1 MAKTTVQMSKR
12 AKAKFDMLKAK
23 LVAQGKII
31 STDLQL
37 FDYLAYNITD
47 DLNSVQKIIKNQTDL
62 KIPVQKK
69 AKKIK
74 IVLTDVDGVLTDGG
88 RYYTKNGEIV
98 KKFDNRDGMGVNVLL
113 RNKIKTII
121 VTKESSQIVKKWAKE
136 MNITHV
142 FNGIIKKE
150 SILTKICKN
159 FKVSPQEIAYIGD
172 DINDL
177 ELMKKVGFSGTPKN
191 SDFTTKKIA
200 DYICKNNGGQSA
212 FREFADVIMYSKFPE
227 KKIWYI
233 R

>member
-1 MAKTTVQMSKR
+1 MAKTTVQMSKS
-12 AKAKFDMLKAK
+12 AKTKFDILKAK
-23 LVAQGKII
+23 LIAQGKSI
-31 STDLQL
+31 SSDLQL

-47 DLNSVQKIIKNQTDL
+47 ELNSVQNIIKYKTNL
-62 KIPVQKK
+62 KIPIQKK

-88 RYYTKNGEIV
+88 RYYTRNGEVV
-98 KKFDNRDGMGVNVLL
+98 KKFDTRDGMGVNVLL

-121 VTKESSQIVKKWAKE
+121 VTKETSQIVKKWAKE
-136 MNITHV
+136 MNVTHV
-142 FNGIIKKE
+142 FSGIIKKE
-150 SILTKICKN
+150 SILIKICKN

-177 ELMKKVGFSGTPKN
+177 ELMKKVGFSCTPKN

-212 FREFADVIMYSKFPE
+212 FREFADVIMYSKFPG
-227 KKIWYI
+227 KKVWY
-233 R
+233 